1 MINSENSNNSIHI
14 KNPSELNKKIA
25 KLKKD
30 GINSLHIVADFD
42 STLTKAFVNGKKVPS
57 TYAYIREG
65 NYLPPDYSKRAN
77 ERYDKYIVIE
87 EDDNLS
93 LEFRSEKMKEWWTLH
108 WDDQIK
114 SGMKF

>member
-1 MINSENSNNSIHI
+1 MINSANSNNSIHI

-42 STLTKAFVNGKKVPS
+42 STLTKAYTNGKKIPS
-57 TYAYIREG
+57 TYAHIREG
-65 NYLPPDYSKRAN
+65 NYMPSDYSKRAHD
-77 ERYDKYIVIE
+77 RYAKYIKIE

-93 LEFRSEKMKEWWTLH
+93 LEFRLS
-108 WDDQIK
+108 
-114 SGMKF
+114 